1 MEGTSLLVA
10 ENAESP
16 VGQISTTA
24 WLEPSDTARML
35 FSSSPT
41 KAYEFAVA
49 MHERV
54 SWGFDTD
61 LIEYWADVV
70 QELRQAPEIRLAAE

>member
-1 MEGTSLLVA
+1 
-10 ENAESP
+10 
-16 VGQISTTA
+16 
-24 WLEPSDTARML
+24 ML
-35 FSSSPT
+35 FSASPT